1 MLGIFPIPK
10 KNLKSLNL
18 QNFQTALNRLQ
29 ITFVVMFL
37 LLYFVSVLNFVMTK
51 ASNFAQYAEGTLF
64 CIIVFT
70 RLTFYYLIN
79 SKRSRISAMINDL
92 ETIIHKSKW
101 NINCCGSVSFHIVS
115 MKLFFFFLKW
125 WTGNEQSTDL
135 ASVYQ
140 MRIVEV
146 ETFVTRIW
154 TYFAFTISLNPL
166 IKVYQSYY
174 NYFVLDRSDKSF
186 RLLFPTT

>member
-29 ITFVVMFL
+29 ITFVVLFL

-101 NINCCGSVSFHIVS
+101 NINCCGSISFHKVS
-115 MKLFFFFLKW
+115 MNFFLFW
-125 WTGNEQSTDL
+125 FDEQETSNR
-135 ASVYQ
+135 
-140 MRIVEV
+140 RISHQFIKCE
-146 ETFVTRIW
+146 
-154 TYFAFTISLNPL
+154 SLRW
-166 IKVYQSYY
+166 K
-174 NYFVLDRSDKSF
+174 
-186 RLLFPTT
+186 RLWPEFGHILLLPFH